1 MFLFEMCCFRLVVE
15 CGIHKTELAESILKT
30 RAFRLCKKAKR
41 IILEVNWMCS
51 GCLCNMKRIQEKAI
65 FTEDAEL
72 YTPPILEI
80 GTWLR

>member
-1 MFLFEMCCFRLVVE
+1 
-15 CGIHKTELAESILKT
+15 
-30 RAFRLCKKAKR
+30 
-41 IILEVNWMCS
+41 MCS

-80 GTWLR
+80 AIWLR